1 MGQVNKNYYGI
12 IPANVRYDKRLSSSV
27 KLLYSEL
34 TALANEKGYCWAN
47 NSYFVELYDV
57 SKETVSRWVSQLEM
71 NGYVKVQI
79 LYKENSKEIQER
91 RIYINGVATIVN
103 EKTYVTD
110 DSNINTPIDENI
122 NTYPKKH
129 QEPPHKNVNTPID
142 ENVKDNNKVFNNTFN
157 NKNNKKEK
165 ERACVCVR
173 ANNNININNNIKK
186 DKKTDFNNLVNS
198 YTDNEELKEA
208 IYEFIKMR
216 IAIKKPMTT
225 KALELLLN
233 KLNTLASYDYTK
245 IKVLEQSIEHC
256 WQTVY
261 ALKENDDGNIQNTN
275 GYRQGIYSDTR
286 KNKAD
291 YIGKTQGKK
300 WNIQIKERED
310 DGNYDYSDVL

>member
-47 NSYFVELYDV
+47 NSYFAELYDV
-57 SKETVSRWVSQLEM
+57 SKETVSRWISQLEE
-71 NGYVKVQI
+71 NGYVNVQI
-79 LYKENSKEIQER
+79 VYKNNTKEIKER
-91 RIYINGVATIVN
+91 RIYINGVVTVIS

-110 DSNINTPIDENI
+110 DSN
-122 NTYPKKH
+122 
-129 QEPPHKNVNTPID
+129 VNTPID
-142 ENVKDNNKVFNNTFN
+142 KNVKDNNKLFNNTFN
-157 NKNNKKEK
+157 IKNNKKEK
-165 ERACVCVR
+165 ERACVRVR

-225 KALELLLN
+225 KALDILLN
-233 KLNTLASYDYTK
+233 KLNNLATDDDTK

-275 GYRQGIYSDTR
+275 GYRQGFYT
-286 KNKAD
+286 N
-291 YIGKTQGKK
+291 IGKSKTDDTGQTQGKK
-300 WNIQIKERED
+300 WNIQIEPIEIGENED
-310 DGNYDYSDVL
+310 FSDVI

>member
-1 MGQVNKNYYGI
+1 MWQVNKNYYGI

-47 NSYFVELYDV
+47 NSYFAELYDV

-110 DSNINTPIDENI
+110 DSNINTPIDENN
-122 NTYPKKH
+122 NTYPQKH

-142 ENVKDNNKVFNNTFN
+142 KNVKDNNKVFNNTFN

-165 ERACVCVR
+165 ERACVRAR
-173 ANNNININNNIKK
+173 ANNNININ
-186 DKKTDFNNLVNS
+186 S
-198 YTDNEELKEA
+198 RR
-208 IYEFIKMR
+208 IYLFIL
-216 IAIKKPMTT
+216 I
-225 KALELLLN
+225 
-233 KLNTLASYDYTK
+233 
-245 IKVLEQSIEHC
+245 
-256 WQTVY
+256 
-261 ALKENDDGNIQNTN
+261 
-275 GYRQGIYSDTR
+275 
-286 KNKAD
+286 
-291 YIGKTQGKK
+291 
-300 WNIQIKERED
+300 
-310 DGNYDYSDVL
+310 